1 MIRRPEKLGIITT
14 DNYQNLIRV
23 MQRRGLRK
31 EEPLDDVLIT
41 ASPTTQNICNYV
53 AVRKCF

>member
-1 MIRRPEKLGIITT
+1 
-14 DNYQNLIRV
+14 

-41 ASPTTQNICNYV
+41 ASPTTQNIGNYAV
-53 AVRKCF
+53 ARKRL